1 MADFKETM
9 IECLDVD
16 KYATFCSAERRW
28 INRINKLH
36 EQYPDE
42 VQIVYAPEDNCGV
55 IYAHIPKS
63 WMKISPPKKTNMS
76 EEQRV
81 AAAERMRKAREA
93 RADKV

>member
-9 IECLDVD
+9 IEYLDVD

-63 WMKISPPKKTNMS
+63 WMKISPPKKTNYTD
-76 EEQRV
+76 EQR
-81 AAAERMRKAREA
+81 AAMTERMRKAREIKA
-93 RADKV
+93 NGI